1 MFYVPIFQISF
12 HTSKSCYLWKMTNIL
27 LAPKLVIT
35 TSPIMQSSSLNLGY
49 PQCLLG
55 NEVFLSPTWQTRYC
69 SPTSQKVAFNNKACD
84 KPSIPWEEI
93 GFVLA
98 TSEAGTNNSSAS
110 LRGRHH
116 AVTSLPGAA
125 APANLPLSCSREPG
139 WAAEHWL

>member
-1 MFYVPIFQISF
+1 
-12 HTSKSCYLWKMTNIL
+12 MTNNL
-27 LAPKLVIT
+27 LAPKPVIT
-35 TSPIMQSSSLNLGY
+35 TSPMMQSSNLNLDY

-55 NEVFLSPTWQTRYC
+55 NEVFLSPTWQTRNC
-69 SPTSQKVAFNNKACD
+69 NPTSQKVAFNNKACD

-98 TSEAGTNNSSAS
+98 TAETGTNNSSAS

-125 APANLPLSCSREPG
+125 APAILPPSGSREPG
-139 WAAEHWL
+139 WAAKHRHRAAAFG